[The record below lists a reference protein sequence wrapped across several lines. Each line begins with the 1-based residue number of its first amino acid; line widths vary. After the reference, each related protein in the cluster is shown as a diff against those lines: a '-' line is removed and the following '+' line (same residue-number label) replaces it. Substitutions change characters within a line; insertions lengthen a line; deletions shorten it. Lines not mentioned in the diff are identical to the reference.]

1 MREIDFLPDWY
12 KHGRAEQ
19 RKHREFY
26 VAIGLIMLVMIVWSV
41 FANGRV
47 AVVKARNASL
57 QNAKLIQTQGQM
69 EYDAAQNQLEQMQAK
84 QRMLDS
90 IKSNMAV
97 SNVLAE
103 ISHLLNGRVVLK
115 KLEIKAEPVPSQ
127 NNAKNEI
134 QVYSADSA
142 QPKTFDNKVRY
153 KIVISGL
160 AADAAQVA
168 ETINMLEMSD
178 YFFQVIPGF
187 SRNTPVAGRQ
197 VCEFELTCYLSNYI
211 LKR

>member
-12 KHGRAEQ
+12 KHGRVEH
-19 RKHREFY
+19 RKYREFY
-26 VAIGLIMLVMIVWSV
+26 VAIGLIVLVMVVWSV

-47 AVVKARNASL
+47 AVVKAKNATL
-57 QNAKLIQTQGQM
+57 RNAKLIQTRGQA
-69 EYDAAQNQLEQMQAK
+69 EYDSAQNQFYQMQAK

-90 IKSNMAV
+90 VKSNMAV

-115 KLEIKAEPVPSQ
+115 KLEIKSEPLPSQ
-127 NNAKNEI
+127 NSAKNEI
-134 QVYSADSA
+134 QVYSADSD
-142 QPKTFDNKVRY
+142 KSKMFDNKVRY
-153 KIVISGL
+153 KIVLGGL

-187 SRNTPVAGRQ
+187 SRNIPVGGRQ
-197 VCEFELTCYLSNYI
+197 VCEFELTCYLSNYV
-211 LKR
+211 LKQ

>member
-12 KHGRAEQ
+12 KDGCVEK
-19 RKHREFY
+19 RKYREFY
-26 VAIGLIMLVMIVWSV
+26 VAIGLIVFVMVVWSV

-47 AVVKARNASL
+47 AVVKARNATL
-57 QNAKLIQTQGQM
+57 QNARFIQTQGQA
-69 EYDAAQNQLEQMQAK
+69 EYDAAQNQFCQMQAK

-90 IKSNMAV
+90 VKSNMAV

-115 KLEIKAEPVPSQ
+115 KLEIKTEPFPSQ

-134 QVYSADSA
+134 QVYSADSD
-142 QPKTFDNKVRY
+142 KSKMFDNKVRY
-153 KIVISGL
+153 KIVFSGL

-187 SRNTPVAGRQ
+187 SRNASVGGRQ
-197 VCEFELTCYLSNYI
+197 VCEFELTCYLSNYV
-211 LKR
+211 LKQ

>member
-12 KHGRAEQ
+12 KHGRVEQ

-26 VAIGLIMLVMIVWSV
+26 VAIGLIVLVMIVWSI

-47 AVVKARNASL
+47 AVAKARNANL
-57 QNAKLIQTQGQM
+57 QNARLIQTQCQT
-69 EYDAAQNQLEQMQAK
+69 EYDTAQNQLYQMQAK

-90 IKSNMAV
+90 VKSNMVV
-97 SNVLAE
+97 SNILAE

-115 KLEIKAEPVPSQ
+115 KLEITAEPFPSQ
-127 NNAKNEI
+127 GSAKSGI
-134 QVYSADSA
+134 QVYSADSDKS
-142 QPKTFDNKVRY
+142 KTFDNKVRF
-153 KIVISGL
+153 KVTISGL

-168 ETINMLEMSD
+168 ETINMLEISD

-187 SRNTPVAGRQ
+187 SRNILVEGRQ

-211 LKR
+211 LKQ

>member
-12 KHGRAEQ
+12 RHGRVEQ
-19 RKHREFY
+19 RKYREFY
-26 VAIGLIMLVMIVWSV
+26 VAIGLIVLVMVVWSI

-47 AVVKARNASL
+47 AVVKARNTTL
-57 QNAKLIQTQGQM
+57 QNARFVQTQGQA
-69 EYDAAQNQLEQMQAK
+69 EYDTAQNQFGQMQTK

-90 IKSNMAV
+90 VKSNMAV

-103 ISHLLNGRVVLK
+103 ISHLLDSRVVLK
-115 KLEIKAEPVPSQ
+115 KLEIKAEPIPSQ

-134 QVYSADSA
+134 QIYSADSD
-142 QPKTFDNKVRY
+142 KSKMFDNKVRY
-153 KIVISGL
+153 KIVLSGL

-168 ETINMLEMSD
+168 EAINMLEMSD
-178 YFFQVIPGF
+178 YFFQIIPGF
-187 SRNTPVAGRQ
+187 SRNTLIGERQ

-211 LKR
+211 LKQ

>member
-26 VAIGLIMLVMIVWSV
+26 VAIGLIVLVMIVWSI

-47 AVVKARNASL
+47 AVVKARNATL
-57 QNAKLIQTQGQM
+57 RNAKLIQTQGQA
-69 EYDAAQNQLEQMQAK
+69 EYDAVQNQFYQMQAK

-90 IKSNMAV
+90 VKSNMAA

-115 KLEIKAEPVPSQ
+115 KLEIKAEPVPLQ

-134 QVYSADSA
+134 QVYSTGLNK
-142 QPKTFDNKVRY
+142 PKMFDNKVRY
-153 KIVISGL
+153 KIILGGL

-187 SRNTPVAGRQ
+187 SKNTLIEGRQ
-197 VCEFELTCYLSNYI
+197 MCEFELTCYLSNYV
-211 LKR
+211 LKQ

>member
-12 KHGRAEQ
+12 KHGRVEH

-26 VAIGLIMLVMIVWSV
+26 VAIGLIVLVMVVWSI

-57 QNAKLIQTQGQM
+57 QNARLIQTQGQT
-69 EYDAAQNQLEQMQAK
+69 EYDAAQNKFYQMQAK

-90 IKSNMAV
+90 VKSNMAV

-103 ISHLLNGRVVLK
+103 ISHLLNGRVVLE

-127 NNAKNEI
+127 NNAKKEI
-134 QVYSADSA
+134 QVYSADSDK
-142 QPKTFDNKVRY
+142 PKMFDNKVRY
-153 KIVISGL
+153 KIVLSGL
-160 AADAAQVA
+160 ASDAAQVA

-187 SRNTPVAGRQ
+187 SRNMLVGQRQ
-197 VCEFELTCYLSNYI
+197 VCEFELTCYLSNYV
-211 LKR
+211 LKQ